1 MTKNDLINQARK
13 EVLINKDY
21 KKAVEILNNIKEIEE
36 PDLLKLFHST
46 LGLAYLESGEYQKAA
61 EIYRQTGRKYPA
73 GFCELLAGN
82 EEAARMLW
90 ESAPD
95 SSPCRWGKCVLDFI
109 KLRKGPVPT
118 YLQIRN
124 YLETDLG
131 YFIQANKLTY
141 AENLMKND
149 TVFISVNLES
159 YKLIGRV
166 LLNFGF
172 MNLAKKYFIK
182 SLGVVPDDSESYYY
196 LGQYYYK
203 IGAYGDSKSA
213 IEKSLA
219 YNQNH
224 TPSRKLLGKLEL
236 KLR

>member
-1 MTKNDLINQARK
+1 MTKNDLLNQARK
-13 EVLINKDY
+13 EVLVNKNY
-21 KKAVEILNNIKEIEE
+21 KKAVEILNSIKEIEDIE
-36 PDLLKLFHST
+36 IFYNT
-46 LGLAYLESGEYQKAA
+46 LGLAYLESGEYGKAA
-61 EIYRQTGRKYPA
+61 EIYKQSGKKYPA
-73 GFCELLAGN
+73 GFCELLSGN
-82 EEAARMLW
+82 EEAAKKLW

-124 YLETDLG
+124 HLETDLG
-131 YFIQANKLTY
+131 YFIQADKLRY

-172 MNLAKKYFIK
+172 MNMAKKYFIK
-182 SLGVVPDDSESYYY
+182 SLGVVPDDAESYYY

-219 YNQNH
+219 YNQSH